1 MSELTPGPSVADVLA
16 LTPEEEAG
24 MTDIQ
29 KGYHS
34 AICCFAAIAVD
45 AYKREEAPIEWT
57 SSVVQMC
64 RAMRD
69 EFLLIENLA

>member
-16 LTPEEEAG
+16 LTPEEESG
-24 MTDIQ
+24 LSDIQ
-29 KGYHS
+29 KGYYS

-57 SSVVQMC
+57 DSVVEMC
-64 RAMRD
+64 KAMRD
-69 EFLLIENLA
+69 NFLQMEDLT